1 MAVTGIKQGGDNGVK
16 AKVLEGKKRSRHSSL
31 KKVGKSKIM
40 LLIKG
45 IKGQD
50 VYDVYGDNSREWE
63 AMKSGGSRV
72 NRNNTKQRD
81 LES

>member
-16 AKVLEGKKRSRHSSL
+16 AKVLEGKKRSRRSSL

-50 VYDVYGDNSREWE
+50 VYGDNSRE
-63 AMKSGGSRV
+63 
-72 NRNNTKQRD
+72 
-81 LES
+81 